1 MVHWYCILAPKSV
14 NGHHLDNHERVYH
27 WTLLSLVFILNHNG
41 KEVYNTS
48 KDFVNAQVASTR
60 NIEANMFNDWFT
72 RWSQQTNRAPLVSNH
87 AKTQLEQISSH
98 VRALCE
104 KHGLVYEDLNI
115 TLGTY
120 RVVEALAEVAAA
132 ATTTVASS

>member
-1 MVHWYCILAPKSV
+1 MRMGADVGRLH
-14 NGHHLDNHERVYH
+14 
-27 WTLLSLVFILNHNG
+27 
-41 KEVYNTS
+41 KEVPEE
-48 KDFVNAQVASTR
+48 FVIQCVQVASTR

-72 RWSQQTNRAPLVSNH
+72 GGLNRQIEHHLFPTMPRHNLN
-87 AKTQLEQISSH
+87 KISSH

-132 ATTTVASS
+132 ATITVASS

>member
-1 MVHWYCILAPKSV
+1 MGA
-14 NGHHLDNHERVYH
+14 D
-27 WTLLSLVFILNHNG
+27 VFRLH
-41 KEVYNTS
+41 KEVPEE
-48 KDFVNAQVASTR
+48 FVIQCVQVASTR

-72 RWSQQTNRAPLVSNH
+72 GGLNRQIEHHLFPTMPRHNLN
-87 AKTQLEQISSH
+87 KISSH